1 MTPDVNVLLAASRKD
16 HTHHQVAMGWLT
28 QALEVAQRKP
38 EFTLL
43 PTVIASFLRLATH
56 PKIFA
61 VPTPVQHAVQFV
73 DALLACPGVTLLAA
87 QDEWPRLRT
96 LCLEQNL
103 SGNDMPDAW
112 IAACV
117 LQQEETLA
125 TFDRDFV
132 RLLPANQLHLL
143 QSVIL

>member
-16 HTHHQVAMGWLT
+16 HAHHNVAIGWLME
-28 QALEVAQRKP
+28 ALEAAQQKSD
-38 EFTLL
+38 FKLF
-43 PTVIASFLRLATH
+43 PTVVASFLRLATH

-61 VPTPVQHAVQFV
+61 VPTPVQQAVQFV
-73 DALLACPGVTLLAA
+73 DALLACPGASIFAA
-87 QDEWPRLRT
+87 QDEWPHLRA

-112 IAACV
+112 IAASV
-117 LQQEETLA
+117 LQQQEILA
-125 TFDRDFV
+125 TFDKDFV

-143 QSVIL
+143 QPQTP